1 MKWQYERADYCKHC
15 REIAELDCRE
25 CEYRCPEIMLGNEPV
40 IRLREMTFNCVRYV
54 GTMDGLVMIGFDWPS
69 IETVARSIGEDLDET
84 MVEKM
89 RILEDLAIKYFNRRD
104 GETNGKGN

>member
-1 MKWQYERADYCKHC
+1 VKWQYERADYCKNC
-15 REIAELDCRE
+15 REIAKLNCRE
-25 CEYRCPEIMLGNEPV
+25 CEYLCPDVMLGNVPV

-54 GTMDGLVMIGFDWPS
+54 GSMNGLVMIGFEWSS
-69 IETVARSIGEDLDET
+69 IETIARSIGEDLDEI

-104 GETNGKGN
+104 GEKYGKGN